1 MEHSL
6 SDPSA
11 RQFHLAG
18 RLYHGGG
25 WCARRERPSLQGG
38 ARSSRRSSRTGRG
51 GGRERGMNRFI
62 LPLSIFALLAIVL
75 GVAVKRSPEKGVI
88 PSVLIGKPA
97 PQFALP
103 VLTDTSRTFRSE
115 DLKGRWYVLNVW
127 GTWCY
132 ACREEH
138 NALLEIQKLAQVPLI
153 GLDWKD
159 EDPEALNYLSQL
171 GNPYDVVAA
180 DREGRTAID

>member
-1 MEHSL
+1 
-6 SDPSA
+6 
-11 RQFHLAG
+11 
-18 RLYHGGG
+18 
-25 WCARRERPSLQGG
+25 
-38 ARSSRRSSRTGRG
+38 
-51 GGRERGMNRFI
+51 MNRFI

-180 DREGRTAID
+180 DREGRTAIDFVVYGAPETFLINADGVVVYKFVGPLSMATWQTEFVSRLPPRRAAKS